1 MLFYG
6 WVMQE
11 SEFTDLIPL
20 MCTSAVWGQHPMF
33 SHPEFPQRGCSL
45 MADRWQASFLPEFP
59 QGLPTQIGGI
69 QSQITVTSL
78 FTDTPFLK
86 HAQTRGADHLNC
98 KCPARR
104 GREGTGAK
112 GPLLNG
118 TRLRG
123 QEHSKKEGERW
134 GDREMCWGGEEAR
147 RRRVEDRETWWG
159 AGQVAVLNTE
169 GTQGHGP
176 ALHTLATPGSGLLGE
191 LTASGLEGEW
201 DRQCIPPNL
210 NLGDMSPLEARLRP
224 GANIHR
230 HPMHTQAPNVHLL
243 GRVPPR
249 RPGSLPAR
257 GQARGR
263 L

>member
-33 SHPEFPQRGCSL
+33 SHPEFPQHGCSL

-59 QGLPTQIGGI
+59 QGSPTQIGGI

-98 KCPARR
+98 KCPARQ
-104 GREGTGAK
+104 GREGTGAN

-134 GDREMCWGGEEAR
+134 RDRDVLGRGGSKEEEGGRQRDMVGGGTGGSAQHRRGTGPWACSAHLGHPRVRAPWGTYGIWPG
-147 RRRVEDRETWWG
+147 RRV
-159 AGQVAVLNTE
+159 GQTV
-169 GTQGHGP
+169 H
-176 ALHTLATPGSGLLGE
+176 
-191 LTASGLEGEW
+191 
-201 DRQCIPPNL
+201 PPK
-210 NLGDMSPLEARLRP
+210 PQP
-224 GANIHR
+224 W
-230 HPMHTQAPNVHLL
+230 
-243 GRVPPR
+243 
-249 RPGSLPAR
+249 
-257 GQARGR
+257 
-263 L
+263 